1 MQEFEYR
8 LEKEDYKNWIHWNV
22 LKHESKKMK
31 MVSALLYVAF
41 LALFLGKNVM
51 QAKGNL
57 VLLVPSIVIA
67 VLVGIG
73 MFYMISNQNQERM
86 IWKRSGLKNLE
97 KTGDFPVVHLTL
109 DEKTLTMT
117 VAAQEMT
124 KTYSYS
130 DIEQMVEIERM
141 YLLETNEKTW
151 QFIAKSAFSSEEEQ
165 KQFETFMNEKLADAK
180 ENPEEYPTVTKNRK
194 VRRTRR
200 AAPCIRT
207 PRLRM
212 MLWKL
217 MSRRSPAWIQA
228 IWVRLEKWRILSETR
243 RQMRKKPMSLKRRSR
258 IPQTVMKMWKK
269 RQML

>member
-86 IWKRSGLKNLE
+86 ICL
-97 KTGDFPVVHLTL
+97 
-109 DEKTLTMT
+109 
-117 VAAQEMT
+117 
-124 KTYSYS
+124 
-130 DIEQMVEIERM
+130 
-141 YLLETNEKTW
+141 
-151 QFIAKSAFSSEEEQ
+151 
-165 KQFETFMNEKLADAK
+165 
-180 ENPEEYPTVTKNRK
+180 
-194 VRRTRR
+194 RRTRKPGSLSPSR
-200 AAPCIRT
+200 HFPTRKSKSS
-207 PRLRM
+207 LRH
-212 MLWKL
+212 
-217 MSRRSPAWIQA
+217 S
-228 IWVRLEKWRILSETR
+228 
-243 RQMRKKPMSLKRRSR
+243 
-258 IPQTVMKMWKK
+258 
-269 RQML
+269 

>member
-86 IWKRSGLKNLE
+86 IWNGAGLK
-97 KTGDFPVVHLTL
+97 KFGKDGQFPSRT
-109 DEKTLTMT
+109 
-117 VAAQEMT
+117 
-124 KTYSYS
+124 S
-130 DIEQMVEIERM
+130 D
-141 YLLETNEKTW
+141 
-151 QFIAKSAFSSEEEQ
+151 AG
-165 KQFETFMNEKLADAK
+165 
-180 ENPEEYPTVTKNRK
+180 
-194 VRRTRR
+194 
-200 AAPCIRT
+200 
-207 PRLRM
+207 
-212 MLWKL
+212 
-217 MSRRSPAWIQA
+217 
-228 IWVRLEKWRILSETR
+228 
-243 RQMRKKPMSLKRRSR
+243 
-258 IPQTVMKMWKK
+258 
-269 RQML
+269 